1 MVKLPRIII
10 VDDHSLFREGIRLII
25 EHEELG
31 EVICEAEN
39 GLDFLEKLEN
49 GIPDLVLMDI
59 EMPIMNGIEATQR
72 AVVKHPSLKVLAL
85 TMADERDIY
94 LDMVNAGAKGFIWKN
109 SGKRELERAIKMILA
124 GESYFSN
131 DLLLQIIQ
139 KYNRAPQP
147 QQEIAPP
154 ELTERD
160 MEVLQ
165 LLCEGYTPSEI
176 ADKIFKSIKTVEA
189 HRSKLLQKTDT
200 KNTINLVLYAIKN
213 KLVEI

>member
-1 MVKLPRIII
+1 MI

-31 EVICEAEN
+31 EVIGEAEN
-39 GLDFLEKLEN
+39 GLDFLEKIEIN
-49 GIPDLVLMDI
+49 TPDLVLMDI
-59 EMPIMNGIEATQR
+59 EMPIINGIEATQR
-72 AVVKHPSLKVLAL
+72 AVEKHPMLKVLAL

-139 KYNRAPQP
+139 KYNQAPQT
-147 QQEIAPP
+147 QQKIIPP
-154 ELTERD
+154 ELTERE

-165 LLCEGYTPSEI
+165 LLCQGLTPTEI
-176 ADKIFKSIKTVEA
+176 ADKINKSIKTVEA